1 MRSRRATA
9 HNVCTPQMT
18 DDGTSK
24 AMLTGRKRFGDARF
38 TKQYSNARLRS
49 VIVPSDDKSLAAAIR
64 HYMFKS
70 LWTSPTS
77 PRSVMQ
83 LELRSHR
90 REINFMDRFYFKRR
104 RTISVAGQLPWV
116 KLYHDQL
123 RLRACLRNFCQLG
136 PQCPG
141 PRPSMAVG
149 MSTLADM
156 PVSDISH

>member
-1 MRSRRATA
+1 MVHLRLCLLGERDSEMRDSQNNILMRAF
-9 HNVCTPQMT
+9 V
-18 DDGTSK
+18 
-24 AMLTGRKRFGDARF
+24 L
-38 TKQYSNARLRS
+38 
-49 VIVPSDDKSLAAAIR
+49 SLYLQTTR
-64 HYMFKS
+64 VLLFKS

-90 REINFMDRFYFKRR
+90 REIIFMDRFYFKRR